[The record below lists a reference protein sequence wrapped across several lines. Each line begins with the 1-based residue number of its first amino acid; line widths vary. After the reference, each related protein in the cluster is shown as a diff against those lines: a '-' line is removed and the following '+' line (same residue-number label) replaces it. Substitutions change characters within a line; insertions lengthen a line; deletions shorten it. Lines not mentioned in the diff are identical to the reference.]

1 MPRTNQ
7 APKTKLF
14 VEGRYRKLSRDL
26 PQTVFF
32 CPDCKGHPR
41 RRRGCE
47 RCEGFGKLTRDSVQE
62 LVGWVVGRGFGTR
75 KHKFHGAGRE
85 DVDVRMLGR
94 GRPFVMELI
103 DPKVT
108 DPDLAALEALV
119 NDRNAGR
126 LEVQGLHWSEKG
138 RVRILKETQQAK
150 AYQARVA
157 MLGEPSADKIASLL
171 SERFTLAQNTPQR
184 VAHRRADLVR
194 ERWVELREVR
204 PSVEADLEN
213 DPTSERRE
221 LAAGETEWMVS
232 VATQHGTYVK
242 EFISGEDG
250 RTEPSLAQMLEVES
264 CTCLDL
270 DVLNI
275 LAEDGG
281 ELEVTERPSPPPS
294 FGAGI

>member
-32 CPDCKGHPR
+32 CPECKGHPR

-47 RCEGFGKLTRDSVQE
+47 RCEGYGKLTRDSVQE

-94 GRPFVMELI
+94 GRPFVLELI

-126 LEVQGLHWSEKG
+126 LEILGLHWSEKG

-157 MLGEPSADKIASLL
+157 MVGEPEPGRIEALLGE
-171 SERFTLAQNTPQR
+171 RFHLAQNTPQR

-194 ERWVELREVR
+194 ERWVELRELR
-204 PSVEADLEN
+204 RCEPADREN
-213 DPTSERRE
+213 DPTSEHRE
-221 LAAGETEWMVS
+221 LEPGETEWMVS

-250 RTEPSLAQMLEVES
+250 RTEPSLAQQLDVTS
-264 CTCLDL
+264 CACLNL

-275 LAEDGG
+275 LAEDGS
-281 ELEVTERPSPPPS
+281 ELDVLERPTPPPS
-294 FGAGI
+294 FGAGL